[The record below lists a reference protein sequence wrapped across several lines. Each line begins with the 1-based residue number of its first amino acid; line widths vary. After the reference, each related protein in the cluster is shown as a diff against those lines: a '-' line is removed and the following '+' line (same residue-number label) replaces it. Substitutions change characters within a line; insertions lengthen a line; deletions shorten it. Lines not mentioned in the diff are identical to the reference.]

1 MMDDYDV
8 GGDDEDEEEDL
19 VKVVVRCGPCVSCHV
34 VLTLLVLRW
43 RVPEYALWR
52 QETVA
57 RAFVWLAKQ
66 PSSRPHWDAEQ
77 LVLCA
82 LSADP

>member
-1 MMDDYDV
+1 MMAGYDV
-8 GGDDEDEEEDL
+8 GGGDDEEEDL
-19 VKVVVRCGPCVSCHV
+19 VKVVRCVPCHV

-43 RVPEYALWR
+43 RVPEYTLWR
-52 QETVA
+52 QEKVA
-57 RAFVWLAKQ
+57 RAFMWLAKQ